1 MSSEGFLEGLTL
13 ELNLEE
19 RVGVVQAGRR
29 EKNQKKECIQWLRS
43 TQNMLPGGEF

>member
-1 MSSEGFLEGLTL
+1 MSSEGFQEALTL

-19 RVGVVQAGRR
+19 RVGIVQAGRR
-29 EKNQKKECIQWLRS
+29 EKKQKKECIQWLRS